1 MVDKFVHLHNHTEYS
16 LLDGALRLKSIVK
29 KAKKL
34 NMPAVAVTD
43 HGVLYGMYE
52 FYKIAKNNNIKPI
65 IGCEVYLSPTD
76 RFDKSIRKRYHLLLL
91 AENNQGLDN
100 LMKIVSK
107 SWLEGFYYKP
117 RVDKDLLY
125 KHRKGIIASSA
136 CLQGEIP
143 QAILNNKSSED
154 VVKII
159 NNYRQIFGKDNFI

>member
-16 LLDGALRLKSIVK
+16 LLDGALRLNNIVK

-76 RFDKSIRKRYHLLLL
+76 RFDKSVRKRYHLLLL
-91 AENNQGLDN
+91 AIDNQGLHN
-100 LMKIVSK
+100 LMKIVSA
-107 SWLEGFYYKP
+107 SWL
-117 RVDKDLLY
+117 RILL
-125 KHRKGIIASSA
+125 
-136 CLQGEIP
+136 
-143 QAILNNKSSED
+143 
-154 VVKII
+154 
-159 NNYRQIFGKDNFI
+159 